1 MLERYEKPL
10 HVAKT
15 DTYTVTVNAA
25 WLGIETL
32 STVAVTTAG
41 AGVTIGAVTKLDN
54 VIQAELTGVTVGT
67 HELEFSWVT
76 SASRSDCVTVAII
89 VRTC

>member
-1 MLERYEKPL
+1 MSERYEKPL

-15 DTYTVTVNAA
+15 DTYTVTVNST

-32 STVAVTTAG
+32 TTVAVTT

-54 VIQAELTGVTVGT
+54 VIQTELTGVTVGT
-67 HELEFSWVT
+67 HELEFSWIT
-76 SASRSDCVTVAII
+76 SGGRSDCTTVAII
-89 VRTC
+89 VKDC